1 MGRTDEKREGMF
13 QSFRLPSL
21 CCYAPLWSLSYGQA
35 FIRSTISTVQTRQ
48 CIQGYTLWQLMRG
61 KIQLTICKHKKAVGN
76 EKKSKNKQNRQSI
89 HESMTFDWHCYCG
102 FYSINMSK
110 HTLQVLHRLL
120 ANQPVSTNR
129 NGVNYMWTSNESGLW
144 RLRNWP
150 TTQIYTEEP
159 VPSGNKV

>member
-1 MGRTDEKREGMF
+1 
-13 QSFRLPSL
+13 
-21 CCYAPLWSLSYGQA
+21 
-35 FIRSTISTVQTRQ
+35 
-48 CIQGYTLWQLMRG
+48 MRG

-76 EKKSKNKQNRQSI
+76 EKKSKNKQNRQGI

-102 FYSINMSK
+102 SNSINMSK

-120 ANQPVSTNR
+120 AYQPVSTNR

-144 RLRNWP
+144 RLHNWP

-159 VPSGNKV
+159 VPSGNKVSYGVQQDTAVVFTSTSVWRGGALSCLQRWTLTRAYLWGRWLCWRGS